1 MIGDNQKEQ
10 GFVTVATKVSESMAR
25 VLNEI
30 ARAKGIKVYEL
41 MQLVCW
47 FLVRYT
53 SDRHNLNEDINRL
66 MMLFHSEVGWKDLF
80 NLCNP
85 TAENEVAQEILI
97 LQQPG
102 KRGFG
107 AVMVD
112 KPFMGHWTQLENS
125 NMIVERI
132 IEVCL
137 PDVYKRIRLLATEMQ
152 CESLAEVLITL
163 ADAQTIEW
171 LNEQNR
177 REMEGAANMHDYAG
191 AIEYGNKHKRVPHR
205 TPDSLNLQQKIV
217 FDDGDREVA
226 DMEAQG
232 WEGEQRGNA
241 DDGLIDGVR
250 PFDQEY

>member
-1 MIGDNQKEQ
+1 MIGENQKEQ

-25 VLNEI
+25 VLNQI

-47 FLVRYT
+47 FLVKYT
-53 SDRHNLNEDINRL
+53 SDEHNLSEDMQKL
-66 MMLFHSEVGWKDLF
+66 MILFHSEVGWKEAF

-85 TAENEVAQEILI
+85 SADTEIAQEILI
-97 LQQPG
+97 LQQTD

-112 KPFMGHWTQLENS
+112 KPFMGKWTETENV
-125 NMIVERI
+125 NQIVERALN
-132 IEVCL
+132 VCL
-137 PDVYKRIRLLATEMQ
+137 PDVYLRLRRLATKKDMQ
-152 CESLAEVLITL
+152 IVELLVDMVDNETL
-163 ADAQTIEW
+163 EYI
-171 LNEQNR
+171 NEENR

-217 FDDGDREVA
+217 FDDGDREVV
-226 DMEAQG
+226 DYEAQG
-232 WEGEQRGNA
+232 WEGEHKGNS
-241 DDGLIDGVR
+241 DDGMIDGVR